1 MAQIYQEKVTFDNR
15 KTWYQ
20 LEWEDIDFRTFD
32 NTEGLKDS
40 QSIKELTEIIMKAY
54 PDCKLKSTFIGKR
67 K

>member
-1 MAQIYQEKVTFDNR
+1 MSQQYLEKVSFDNR

-32 NTEGLKDS
+32 NIEGLKES
-40 QSIKELTEIIMKAY
+40 NSIEELTEIVMKAY